1 MMTLYV
7 HQILMPDQMF
17 PEHLKDNEGALPSP
31 VCSCVRVKRKCSSL
45 PRALNIK
52 CAAKLSFFLPF
63 SLNQS
68 PFTVFNIFFSAQNIH
83 EIIMWSQQNEIKFCI
98 FNLFHQQNFDIG
110 KVDSNF
116 WKCKS
121 QFSDKIVSIMYR
133 GSAILQASSKN
144 CSKIAKRRSLR
155 NINTSG
161 IAYLKCI
168 LTKKKLFLQLLADEK
183 KTAVMWCL
191 SWHLLL
197 SGQLFWI
204 LAMAFNKRSLCIL
217 QKRWLRSSEQNYS
230 WTWLTWNGTLW
241 ILFKKSVCVPQ
252 GTCPENIARIANAVQ
267 VTIWL

>member
-1 MMTLYV
+1 MTVLKHQNTITFQYISSLKISGLLHFLKFLGPSEKITIYRSWMMTLYV
-7 HQILMPDQMF
+7 HQILKPDQMF
-17 PEHLKDNEGALPSP
+17 PEHLRDNEGALPSP

-83 EIIMWSQQNEIKFCI
+83 EVILWSQQNEIKFCI
-98 FNLFHQQNFDIG
+98 FNLFHQQNFDIR
-110 KVDSNF
+110 KADSNF

-133 GSAILQASSKN
+133 GSAILQASHKN
-144 CSKIAKRRSLR
+144 CFKIEKQKNWK

-168 LTKKKLFLQLLADEK
+168 WLKRNFVFNYWPTKRKQLLCGAYLGTWFYLDNSSEF
-183 KTAVMWCL
+183 
-191 SWHLLL
+191 SQWHLTR
-197 SGQLFWI
+197 GPF
-204 LAMAFNKRSLCIL
+204 AFCKND
-217 QKRWLRSSEQNYS
+217 
-230 WTWLTWNGTLW
+230 G
-241 ILFKKSVCVPQ
+241 
-252 GTCPENIARIANAVQ
+252 
-267 VTIWL
+267 

>member
-1 MMTLYV
+1 
-7 HQILMPDQMF
+7 MPS
-17 PEHLKDNEGALPSP
+17 PSP

-83 EIIMWSQQNEIKFCI
+83 EVILWSQQNEIKFCI
-98 FNLFHQQNFDIG
+98 FNLFHQQNFDIR

-133 GSAILQASSKN
+133 GSAILQASHKN

-168 LTKKKLFLQLLADEK
+168 LTKKNL
-183 KTAVMWCL
+183 CL
-191 SWHLLL
+191 TL
-197 SGQLFWI
+197 SGERYPIWFNSIFEFCQKMIHSIFDSILLYPRFNSKYYSIQNKLWWFNSKYYSMKIILRFW
-204 LAMAFNKRSLCIL
+204 LC
-217 QKRWLRSSEQNYS
+217 Y
-230 WTWLTWNGTLW
+230 LT
-241 ILFKKSVCVPQ
+241 
-252 GTCPENIARIANAVQ
+252 
-267 VTIWL
+267 